1 MWMAI
6 LSFLGGPV
14 IKGLIDAYQAKLKAG
29 NVESKIA
36 ADLAATE
43 IAAEVTESNAILQ
56 YRIAEIGHWYEPDKL
71 MGYFVALYF
80 GKLLVWDKVLG
91 LGTTDS
97 LAGFASVTSNL
108 VVSFISP
115 NADLRTSRGSSSD
128 DRRDRLAMNEMR
140 SEYIRAIVAETLA
153 EQQRLRHDDINAVV
167 AKTVATIL
175 ISFGIEEGDRK
186 ELRADFQHLRRWR
199 KSVEQAQSFTF
210 KAVIT
215 IIVTGFVGAVWLGAK
230 VMLGK

>member
-91 LGTTDS
+91 LGPTDS

-108 VVSFISP
+108 VVSFYF
-115 NADLRTSRGSSSD
+115 AKRGFE
-128 DRRDRLAMNEMR
+128 N
-140 SEYIRAIVAETLA
+140 VA
-153 EQQRLRHDDINAVV
+153 R
-167 AKTVATIL
+167 
-175 ISFGIEEGDRK
+175 
-186 ELRADFQHLRRWR
+186 
-199 KSVEQAQSFTF
+199 
-210 KAVIT
+210 
-215 IIVTGFVGAVWLGAK
+215 IIK
-230 VMLGK
+230 R